1 MNSTIPLVKLLARVE
16 IRGQLKV
23 LFLEPFARSEPEKS
37 NPATQGKDD
46 VQKTRTLERGPR
58 FEAPFQK
65 CVMGTPN
72 SAETLPE
79 RHRSTSG
86 FGILAQVAEGFDVFL
101 PVYNAAPP
109 VTPKVGWRIRSGAFQ

>member
-1 MNSTIPLVKLLARVE
+1 MNSAIPLDKLLARFE

-58 FEAPFQK
+58 FEAPLQK

-79 RHRSTSG
+79 RHRSISG
-86 FGILAQVAEGFDVFL
+86 FGILARVGEGFDFFFS
-101 PVYNAAPP
+101 VYNAAPP
-109 VTPKVGWRIRSGAFQ
+109 VTAGFNFL